1 MKNEVREI
9 FLSFYD
15 LFDSVTLVPDDSLIE
30 LSRLQTEIEFL
41 IDKSVFY
48 DLLEIENCE
57 TVDHTTSN
65 SSKKNVLSSIL
76 SKIIIDNL
84 YSLHFTKYQKQ
95 NYFEGRLVS
104 ILTQLDFSDYQKIYE
119 IHEKFLDDSL
129 FSNFKISYLK
139 YSEKHFYK
147 LKASKLELTKPA
159 DDYDIDSEK
168 FQIIE
173 DDLNKV
179 IYNYHTYIQNNYPTI
194 SELFAYYN
202 KDIRLYILDAP
213 KNGSFTCKLLSYENN
228 KQLNVQVFSK
238 ILTVA
243 NRLGNIES
251 VGKDLLSSILY
262 VYDIENPSKFSR
274 HFDIRGI
281 HFALLQIYLKISEK
295 QEIFQ
300 FLLYVLSLNKISVFN
315 IDYDNTSFTNNLKDS
330 QIKVKCHFEKQID
343 TKLILSDHKSFDSHI
358 FLALPDETII
368 ATISKEKI
376 NYFSQ
381 YVNQKYNLE
390 AIHYFIKDNLKK
402 ELRPKE
408 SFSGTMLLKRLTE
421 CECGK
426 KDWSKFEDICIEIFG
441 HLFQNGFRNYSI
453 EKQSNTESGF
463 LRRDL
468 IINNLPK
475 EINSFWGD
483 IKSSYGSNLI
493 ICEFKNYS
501 DPLNSN
507 TLYSTTK
514 YINNQNRFI
523 LIFSRHGLDESAKQL
538 QLRLLKERNMLIL
551 VLKESDINQMM
562 NEKELNIN
570 PLYRLEN
577 LKFELEKQ
585 I

>member
-9 FLSFYD
+9 FLGFYE
-15 LFDSVTLVPDDSLIE
+15 LFDSVTLEADDSSAE
-30 LSRLQTEIEFL
+30 LSRLQIEIESL

-48 DLLEIENCE
+48 NLLEIENCE
-57 TVDHTTSN
+57 IDIHTTN
-65 SSKKNVLSSIL
+65 SSTKKNVLTSIL

-84 YSLHFTKYQKQ
+84 YSLHITKYQKQ
-95 NYFEGRLVS
+95 NYFEQRLVS
-104 ILTQLDFSDYQKIYE
+104 ILTQLDYNEYLKIFKV
-119 IHEKFLDDSL
+119 HEKFLDDSL
-129 FSNFKISYLK
+129 FSTLKISYLK
-139 YSEKHFYK
+139 YSEEYFYK
-147 LKASKLELTKPA
+147 VRALKPVFSKPIE
-159 DDYDIDSEK
+159 DYDIDEDK
-168 FQIIE
+168 FQIIK
-173 DDLNKV
+173 DDLTIAIQN
-179 IYNYHTYIQNNYPTI
+179 YNTYIQNNYPTI
-194 SELFAYYN
+194 RELFSYYN

-213 KNGSFTCKLLSYENN
+213 KNGSFTCKLLSYENHE
-228 KQLNVQVFSK
+228 KLNVQVFWK
-238 ILTVA
+238 VLTLA
-243 NRLGNIES
+243 NRLGNIE
-251 VGKDLLSSILY
+251 GIEKDLSSSLLS
-262 VYDIENPSKFSR
+262 VYDLENPSNFLR

-281 HFALLQIYLKISEK
+281 HFELLQNYLKVSEK
-295 QEIFQ
+295 QEIFLL
-300 FLLYVLSLNKISVFN
+300 LLYIFSLNKTEVSN
-315 IDYDNTSFTNNLKDS
+315 IDYNNTSFTKIVHDR
-330 QIKVKCHFEKQID
+330 QIMVKCHFEKEID
-343 TKLILSDHKSFDSHI
+343 TKQILSDHDNFEAHI
-358 FLALPDETII
+358 FLTRPDETILR
-368 ATISKEKI
+368 SLNKDKI

-381 YVNQKYNLE
+381 YVNQKYNLD

-402 ELRPKE
+402 ELNPKQ
-408 SFSGTMLLKRLTE
+408 SFGGAILLKRLTE

-441 HLFQNGFRNYSI
+441 NLFQNGFRNYTF

-501 DPLNSN
+501 EPLNSS

-523 LIFSRHGLDESAKQL
+523 LIFSRHGLDESARQL
-538 QLRLLKERNMLIL
+538 QLRLIKERNMLIL
-551 VLKESDINQMM
+551 VLKEDDIKQMM